1 MGDVYFSV
9 NCLSCSSSAG
19 PKNSSIS
26 WAVGMCLRVE
36 LCNLLLLSVG
46 FAGLVVEPGVL
57 ASSVPLVKLQGVDS
71 LVLL

>member
-1 MGDVYFSV
+1 MGDIYFSV
-9 NCLSCSSSAG
+9 NLLSCSSSAG

-26 WAVGMCLRVE
+26 WVVGMHLRIE
-36 LCNLLLLSVG
+36 FCNLWLLS
-46 FAGLVVEPGVL
+46 AGLEGFVEEPGVL